1 MKCPVCKISMVIL
14 ELKEVE
20 VDYCIECKGVWLDE
34 GELELLLNNKEN
46 VLKYL
51 NSLNKFN
58 NVKEDEYICPRCKDK
73 MLKVKFDESE
83 VVIDKCKNNH
93 GLWFDKNE
101 LKDLLNSDKFDN
113 ENEIK
118 KLLSEIFK

>member
-34 GELELLLNNKEN
+34 GELQLLLNNKEN
-46 VLKYL
+46 ALKYL
-51 NSLNKFN
+51 NSLNKLN
-58 NVKEDEYICPRCKDK
+58 DVKEDEYICPRCKDK
-73 MLKVKFDESE
+73 MLKVKFDGSE

>member
-34 GELELLLNNKEN
+34 GELELLLNNKEKAM
-46 VLKYL
+46 KYL

-101 LKDLLNSDKFDN
+101 LKDLLNSDKFQN